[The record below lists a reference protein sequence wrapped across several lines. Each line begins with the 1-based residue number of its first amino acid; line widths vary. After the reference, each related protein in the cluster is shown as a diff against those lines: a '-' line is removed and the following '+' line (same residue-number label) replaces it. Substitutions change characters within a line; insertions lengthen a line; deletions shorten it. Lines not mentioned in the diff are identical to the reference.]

1 MLVKRTGN
9 RTEDVGL
16 SAACLAKKLTV
27 IGSVKYSISGLL
39 FKVDFFLF
47 RSIIRNGLTNSE
59 DNPKMDK
66 ISRILNISL
75 PPRRSAFLWGP
86 RKTGKST
93 YLKTNFPKS
102 LVYDFLQTDLF
113 LDLSRQ
119 PWLLR
124 ERLLSKNEQSLDHP
138 VILDEVQKVPQVL
151 DEVHWLIENKGM
163 RFILCGSSA
172 RKLKRG
178 KANLLGGRA
187 WRYEMFPLV
196 SAELED
202 LNLLTILN
210 RGMIPEHYTSG
221 DYIRAL
227 KAYTQDYL
235 KEEVFD
241 EGLTRNI
248 PAFSRFFD
256 AMGYSHGELTNYS
269 NIARECGVDSKT
281 VKEYYQILVDTL
293 LGRMIAPF
301 KKRPDRQVI
310 SRTSKFY
317 LFDVG
322 VAGSITKRHIEEEKG
337 ELFGKAFEHF
347 ILMELYAY
355 NSYNELD
362 IEINFWRTK
371 SGLEVDFV
379 LAGGEVA
386 IEVKGTSRVDKR
398 GLRHLNTF
406 TEQYSPRKSVV
417 VCNEREERIHGK
429 IQIVPW
435 RKFLHDL
442 WDGEII
448 R

>member
-1 MLVKRTGN
+1 MATIKR
-9 RTEDVGL
+9 
-16 SAACLAKKLTV
+16 
-27 IGSVKYSISGLL
+27 
-39 FKVDFFLF
+39 F
-47 RSIIRNGLTNSE
+47 
-59 DNPKMDK
+59 
-66 ISRILNISL
+66 LNISL
-75 PPRRSAFLWGP
+75 PERQSAFLWGP

-93 YLKTNFPKS
+93 YLKAEFPNS
-102 LVYDFLQTDLF
+102 VVYDFLQTDFF
-113 LDLSRQ
+113 LEFTKQ
-119 PWLLR
+119 PSLLR
-124 ERLLSKNEQSLDHP
+124 ERLLAKSESALSYP

-151 DEVHWLIENKGM
+151 DEVHWLIENKGF

-196 SAELED
+196 TAELGD
-202 LNLLTILN
+202 LNLLRILN
-210 RGMIPEHYTSG
+210 RGMIPDHYMRDG
-221 DYIRAL
+221 YKKAL

-301 KKRPDRQVI
+301 KKRQDRQVI
-310 SRTSKFY
+310 SRASKFY

-337 ELFGKAFEHF
+337 ELFGKSFEHF
-347 ILMELYAY
+347 IFMELCAY
-355 NSYNELD
+355 NSYNDLD
-362 IEINFWRTK
+362 YEINFWRTK

-379 LAGGEVA
+379 LGGGEVA
-386 IEVKGTSRVDKR
+386 IEVKGTTRIDR
-398 GLRHLNTF
+398 RDLRPLKTF
-406 TEQYSPRKSVV
+406 IDEYSPRKSVV
-417 VCNEREERIHGK
+417 VCNEREERVHN
-429 IQIVPW
+429 QIRIMPW
-435 RKFLHDL
+435 RKFLYDL
-442 WDGEII
+442 WEGKII
-448 R
+448 N